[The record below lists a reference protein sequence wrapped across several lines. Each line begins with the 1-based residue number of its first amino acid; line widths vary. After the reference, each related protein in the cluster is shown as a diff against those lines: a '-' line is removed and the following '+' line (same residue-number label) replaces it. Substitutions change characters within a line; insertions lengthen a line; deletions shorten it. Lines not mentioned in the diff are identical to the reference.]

1 MELIHIAAG
10 ALVGLVIGL
19 TGVGGGSLMTPIL
32 VLGFGIQPT
41 IAVGTDLLY
50 AAITKCSGVFF
61 HHKHGTVDW
70 RVVLLLGS
78 GSVPC
83 SILTILLLESLRKN
97 GINYD
102 HLILSTLGIMLVLTA
117 LIIVIKNRLLG
128 FIHNRHD
135 DSFAV
140 NLIRNRRPQI
150 TILSGAL
157 LGIVVTLSSV
167 GAGAIGSAILFLL
180 YPYKRP
186 INIVGTDL
194 AHAVP
199 LTAIAGAGHLHFGS
213 IDFSLLFGLLCGG
226 LPAIYL
232 GSLIGKH
239 LPDRILRP
247 LISLILLLMGVK
259 LLLSQENIMSV
270 MSMSAGQITQFLSV
284 QWSSL
289 LQWLQ

>member
-50 AAITKCSGVFF
+50 ASITKSSGVFF

-70 RVVLLLGS
+70 QVVFLLGS

-83 SILTILLLESLRKN
+83 SVLTILLLEKLRDS

-102 HLILSTLGIMLVLTA
+102 HLIISTLGIMLILTA
-117 LIIVIKNRLLG
+117 MIIVIKTRLLS
-128 FIHNRHD
+128 FIHSRHEN
-135 DSFAV
+135 
-140 NLIRNRRPQI
+140 NLIIDLVRNRRPQI

-180 YPYKRP
+180 YPHKRP

-199 LTAIAGAGHLHFGS
+199 LTAIAGIGHLHFGS
-213 IDFSLLFGLLCGG
+213 IDFGLLVGLLFGGV
-226 LPAIYL
+226 PAIYL
-232 GSLIGKH
+232 GSLIGKQ

-247 LISLILLLMGVK
+247 LIAFLLLLMGVK
-259 LLLSQENIMSV
+259 LLMTQESV
-270 MSMSAGQITQFLSV
+270 KTVVSMSSDQTVQFLFA
-284 QWSSL
+284 QWSIL